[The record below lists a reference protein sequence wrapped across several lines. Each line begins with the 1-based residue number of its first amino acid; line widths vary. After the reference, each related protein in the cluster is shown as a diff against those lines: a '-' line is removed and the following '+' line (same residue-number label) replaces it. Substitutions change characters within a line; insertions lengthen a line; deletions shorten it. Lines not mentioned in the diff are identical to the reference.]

1 VPDTAEVRLRMLTA
15 GDADWVLDVD
25 RETTPFARPIGWEH
39 ASLAEELEAGG
50 WATDDQWGWAVL
62 ADGEPAGFAV
72 VRDISSGDAVIDLR
86 VSAAHRGRGVGRE
99 VLRQLADHH
108 FAEHPEL
115 PRLSGR
121 THEQNVPMQR
131 AFNAAG
137 FRMEARYR
145 DSFSL
150 SGGAPASEWGY
161 ALTRADWQA
170 GRHRADEHGYD
181 LHGLRFEVEE
191 VTGQDPHVVVGTI
204 YKFLQEGRRIL
215 ARYAAGDIVEGELAG
230 TLVSDLLVYR
240 YVHDLETDRGLR
252 TVTGGGR
259 SRLQRRQDSR
269 LELVN
274 EWNGDDGRHGRQ
286 VLVECR

>member
-1 VPDTAEVRLRMLTA
+1 MSDGAEVRLRMLTA
-15 GDADWVLDVD
+15 GDVDWVVEVD
-25 RETTPFARPIGWEH
+25 RETTPFAGPIGWEPE
-39 ASLAEELEAGG
+39 ALAGQLEAGD
-50 WATDDQWGWAVL
+50 WASDDRWGWGVL
-62 ADGEPAGFAV
+62 ADGEPAGFALV
-72 VRDISSGDAVIDLR
+72 NDIRSGDAVIDLR
-86 VSAAHRGRGVGRE
+86 VSATHRGRGIGRE

-108 FAEHPEL
+108 FAEHAEL
-115 PRLSGR
+115 TRLSGR

-145 DSFSL
+145 DSFAL
-150 SGGAPASEWGY
+150 PDGGPASEWGY

-181 LHGLRFEVEE
+181 LHGLQFEVEE
-191 VTGQDPHVVVGTI
+191 ITGQEPHVVEGTI

-230 TLVSDLLVYR
+230 TLVNDLLVYR
-240 YVHDLETDRGLR
+240 YVHDLETERGLR